1 MNQNHPPPLHLQLH
15 LALADIVDDVL
26 EVLPSKGPPQGLPH
40 QLLQKVKLDNL
51 LDPLGDLSSTFTL
64 LRMDAKF
71 SSMLAGQQKCSHSP
85 ASTGRTSSFLAPQAP
100 TSSSSS
106 SADQLNPEALAKE
119 KTEGLSG
126 GVREPLLRQQDSCVV
141 V

>member
-1 MNQNHPPPLHLQLH
+1 M
-15 LALADIVDDVL
+15 L

-40 QLLQKVKLDNL
+40 QLLQKVKLGNL

-85 ASTGRTSSFLAPQAP
+85 ASTRTDLLLPCPPGPHLLLLLQLRRP
-100 TSSSSS
+100 T
-106 SADQLNPEALAKE
+106 QP
-119 KTEGLSG
+119 
-126 GVREPLLRQQDSCVV
+126 
-141 V
+141 

>member
-1 MNQNHPPPLHLQLH
+1 MTANQNHPPPLHLQLH

-26 EVLPSKGPPQGLPH
+26 EVLPSKGPPEGLSH
-40 QLLQKVKLDNL
+40 QLFQKVKLGNL

-85 ASTGRTSSFLAPQAP
+85 ASTRTDLLLPCPPGPHLLLLQLCRPPQSRSFG
-100 TSSSSS
+100 
-106 SADQLNPEALAKE
+106 
-119 KTEGLSG
+119 EGKDGILI
-126 GVREPLLRQQDSCVV
+126 LRTISTTCPSMKG
-141 V
+141 